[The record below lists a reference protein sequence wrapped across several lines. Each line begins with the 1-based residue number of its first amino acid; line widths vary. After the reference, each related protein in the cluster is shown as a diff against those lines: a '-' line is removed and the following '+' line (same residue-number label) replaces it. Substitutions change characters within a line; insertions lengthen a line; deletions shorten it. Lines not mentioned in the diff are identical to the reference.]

1 MNKII
6 LKQNLSQKLS
16 PQQIQFIKLLQLSNT
31 NIESVIKKELEDNP
45 ALEEEILENTED
57 DIGSSHLEN
66 HSFSQKSYSKEEST
80 YNKESNISGKESFQ
94 ENLLSQINYLNLNA
108 DEEIIAKQIIG
119 TLDTDGYLRRDLE
132 LIIDDLAF
140 SENIEYDIKVVKNIL
155 KKIQNLEPAGVG
167 SRNIEECLIIQINKK
182 QELNSIEKLALNII
196 KDDFNNFKNK
206 HFEKIYSKYKND
218 KSEIIEAFNYI
229 KKLNPNPAG
238 GSDDDNITEYLIPDF
253 ILKKINN
260 ELNIF
265 LASGENKKVNVN
277 QHYISIFNE
286 MKNKKN
292 KNEENKKSINF
303 IKQKIESAQWFVDAL
318 NQRNQTLLKTM
329 KTILKI
335 QFNFFNDGDENDLK
349 PMILKDIAEIIKM
362 DISTVSRIVRSK
374 VIQTEFGIFP
384 LKYFFSESSIKKNDE
399 LVSSKVVKN
408 SLREIIKNEDKSN
421 PYTDDKLEEILNKK
435 GFEVAR
441 RTISKYREQLK
452 IPVARLRRG
461 F

>member
-182 QELNSIEKLALNII
+182 QELNSIERLALNII